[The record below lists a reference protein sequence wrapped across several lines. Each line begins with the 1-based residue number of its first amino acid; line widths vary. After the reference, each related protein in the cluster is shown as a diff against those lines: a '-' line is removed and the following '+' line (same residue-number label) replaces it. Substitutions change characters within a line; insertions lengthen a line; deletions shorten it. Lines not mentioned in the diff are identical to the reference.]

1 MPPGALSLLMPTAT
15 AKPLLIMLM
24 GPTASGKTDV
34 AMALSKVLPVDIIS
48 VDSTLVYRGLNI
60 GSAKPTLAELIE
72 YPHQLI
78 NICDPA
84 EPYSAASFC
93 RDAEREITAI
103 AGAGRIPILV
113 GGSMMYFKSL
123 LDGLA
128 DMPETDP
135 AIRQGIAA
143 EAAIEGWPAMHEQ
156 LKAVDPEYAVKL
168 HPNHSQRI
176 SRALEV
182 FRDSGI
188 TMTQYRQRQH
198 QTDAKPKFLDRFTV
212 VALGLLPD
220 DRVLLH
226 ERIFDRFNK
235 MLENGFVTEVEGLRG
250 RADLDLDLPSMRAV
264 GYRQI
269 WQYLDGDYDYAA
281 MIDKGVAATRQLAK
295 RQLTWLRDWPELIQL
310 PVDKVHSE
318 LLVQKKVELILSFL
332 PPRYI

>member
-1 MPPGALSLLMPTAT
+1 MPTAST
-15 AKPLLIMLM
+15 KPLLIMLM

-60 GSAKPTLAELIE
+60 GSAKPTPSELVE
-72 YPHQLI
+72 YPHRLI
-78 NICDPA
+78 DICDPA
-84 EPYSAASFC
+84 EPYSAANFC
-93 RDAEREITAI
+93 RDAEREIASI
-103 AGAGRIPILV
+103 VSAGRTPILV

-128 DMPETDP
+128 DMPESNP
-135 AIRQGIAA
+135 AIRQAISA
-143 EAAIEGWPAMHEQ
+143 EAAAKGWPAMHQQ
-156 LKAVDPEYAVKL
+156 LKAIDPQYAATL

-188 TMTQYRQRQH
+188 TMTEYRHRQH
-198 QTDAKPKFLDRFTV
+198 QADAKPKFMDDFTV
-212 VALGLLPD
+212 VCLGLLPD

-226 ERIFDRFNK
+226 QRIFNRFTS
-235 MLENGFVTEVEGLRG
+235 MLEGGFVGEVEGLRE
-250 RADLDLDLPSMRAV
+250 RTDLHLDLPSMRAV

-269 WQYLDGDYDYAA
+269 WQYLDGDCDYNT

-295 RQLTWLRDWPELIQL
+295 RQLTWLRDWPELIHL

-332 PPRYI
+332 PPRSI

>member
-1 MPPGALSLLMPTAT
+1 MPTAS

-34 AMALSKVLPVDIIS
+34 AMALSKLLPVDIIS

-60 GSAKPTLAELIE
+60 GSAKPTPPELVE
-72 YPHQLI
+72 YPHRLI
-78 NICDPA
+78 DICDPA
-84 EPYSAASFC
+84 EPYSAANFC
-93 RDAEREITAI
+93 RDAEREITII
-103 AGAGRIPILV
+103 ANAGRIPILV

-128 DMPETDP
+128 DMPATDP
-135 AIRQGIAA
+135 TIRQAIAA
-143 EAAIEGWPAMHEQ
+143 EAAAAGWPAMHKQ
-156 LKAVDPEYAVKL
+156 LKAVDPEYAAKL

-188 TMTQYRQRQH
+188 TMTQYRYRQH
-198 QTDAKPKFLDRFTV
+198 HADAKPKFLDKFTV
-212 VALGLLPD
+212 VGLGLLPD

-226 ERIFDRFNK
+226 ERIFNRFNT
-235 MLENGFVTEVEGLRG
+235 MLESGFVAEVEGLRM
-250 RADLDLDLPSMRAV
+250 RADLHLNLPSMRAV

-269 WQYLDGDYDYAA
+269 WQYLDGNCDYTT

-295 RQLTWLRDWPELIQL
+295 RQLTWLRDWPGLLHL
-310 PVDKVHSE
+310 PVDEVHSE
-318 LLVQKKVELILSFL
+318 LSVQKKVKLILSFL
-332 PPRYI
+332 PLRYI

>member
-1 MPPGALSLLMPTAT
+1 MPTVSV
-15 AKPLLIMLM
+15 KPLVIMLM
-24 GPTASGKTDV
+24 GPTASGKTDA

-60 GSAKPTLAELIE
+60 GSAKPTPQELVVF
-72 YPHQLI
+72 PHRLI
-78 NICDPA
+78 DICDPV

-93 RDAEREITAI
+93 RDAELEITSI
-103 AGAGRIPILV
+103 ASAGRIPILV

-135 AIRQGIAA
+135 AIRQAIAA
-143 EAAIEGWPAMHEQ
+143 EAAIKGWPAMHEQ
-156 LKAVDPEYAVKL
+156 LKVVDPEYAAKL

-188 TMTQYRQRQH
+188 TMTRYRQNQH
-198 QTDAKPKFLDRFTV
+198 QADAKPKFMDKFTV
-212 VALGLLPD
+212 VGFGLLPD

-226 ERIFDRFNK
+226 ERIFTRFNA
-235 MLENGFVTEVEGLRG
+235 MLEMGFVSEVENLRG
-250 RADLDLDLPSMRAV
+250 RADLHLDLPSMRAV

-318 LLVQKKVELILSFL
+318 LSVQKKVELILSFL
-332 PPRYI
+332 PPEYI